1 MYPQVW
7 GLIGAGIGILGSLSG
22 VFLTSR
28 LTRSWQRT
36 QWIADNKK
44 AEYRE
49 LLSSI
54 AKSERLIREIYSVHV
69 QSVEERRTV
78 WEAENE
84 TWRVIQDRIFIA
96 DSVKRLRVLSRWS
109 SNIGFTAEREGMAN
123 FVNEIGALRDDI
135 LAAARTELGMEKI
148 E

>member
-22 VFLTSR
+22 VILTSR

-49 LLSSI
+49 LLSSL
-54 AKSERLIREIYSVHV
+54 ARTERLIREARSVDV
-69 QSVEERRTV
+69 MTAEERRSV

-96 DSVKRLRVLSRWS
+96 DRVKKMRVLSRWADS
-109 SNIGFTAEREGMAN
+109 RPFTAGRAEMVE
-123 FVNEIGALRDDI
+123 FVKEAGALRNEI
-135 LAAARTELGMEKI
+135 MAAARRDLGMKEMD
-148 E
+148 